1 MKKKTN
7 KRKKEEKRITV
18 KLLLCIICLIVITI
32 LFVCSYQIFQQ
43 KQQVVPWDQA
53 KTVEDYAYIEVS
65 KMSEK
70 FAFFEESK
78 KQVHFV
84 IEEEAS
90 GAWHTYIIA
99 IDEDDYE
106 DYKSI
111 IDYTYERVEKK
122 PRPKKVYGYPVIISD
137 KLKEVAIENIPN
149 FVPAENEIEI
159 TTENFNQYLTNSY
172 LDTTIEREEEFSIV
186 LLVLL
191 FLLFIMII
199 IFIITAFSK
208 DKVIDDIDDLVK
220 DIILKIK
227 R

>member
-1 MKKKTN
+1 MSTKN

-32 LFVCSYQIFQQ
+32 LFVCSYQIFKQ
-43 KQQVVPWDQA
+43 KQQVIPWDQA
-53 KTVEDYAYIEVS
+53 KSVEDYAYIEVS

-70 FAFFEESK
+70 FAYFEESK

-99 IDEDDYE
+99 IEEDDYE

-137 KLKEVAIENIPN
+137 KEVAIENIPN

-172 LDTTIEREEEFSIV
+172 LDTTIEREEEFSVV

>member
-1 MKKKTN
+1 MSTKN

-32 LFVCSYQIFQQ
+32 LFVCSYQIFKQ
-43 KQQVVPWDQA
+43 KQQVIPWDQA
-53 KTVEDYAYIEVS
+53 KSVEDYAYIEVS

-70 FAFFEESK
+70 FAYFEESK

-99 IDEDDYE
+99 IEEDDYE

-172 LDTTIEREEEFSIV
+172 LDTTIEREEEFSVV